1 MKPEQLDHSENKFE
15 QRQFPIT
22 VVCDGIH
29 SAANTGSLF
38 RVAEAFGVEEIIF
51 CVYLPEFS
59 RRMEKTARATHHRI
73 AHRFEPETTVALQ
86 ALKDDG
92 YTIIALEITNTST
105 SLNELSLQKPAKAV
119 LLLGGE
125 NHGISPE
132 HLAIADLHVH
142 IDMYG
147 VNSSMNVSMA
157 AGICLFEL
165 TNLLK

>member
-1 MKPEQLDHSENKFE
+1 MKPEQLDHSDNKFQ
-15 QRQFPIT
+15 QRQFPLT

-29 SAANTGSLF
+29 SASNTGSLF

-59 RRMEKTARATHHRI
+59 RRMEKTARSTHQRV
-73 AHRFEPETTVALQ
+73 AHRFEPETAI
-86 ALKDDG
+86 ALKALKEDG
-92 YTIIALEITNTST
+92 YTIIALEITNNSI
-105 SLNELSLQKPAKAV
+105 SLNEVTLKKPAKVA

-125 NHGISPE
+125 NHGISAE
-132 HLAIADLHVH
+132 HLAMADQHVH